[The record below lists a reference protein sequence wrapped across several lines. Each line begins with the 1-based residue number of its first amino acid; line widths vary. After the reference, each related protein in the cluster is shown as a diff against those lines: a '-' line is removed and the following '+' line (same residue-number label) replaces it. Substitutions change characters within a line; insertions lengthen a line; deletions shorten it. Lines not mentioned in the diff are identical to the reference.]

1 MRISVRSRCTKC
13 GKEPGTFCLGRAQLS
28 VVSIVERHDT
38 ADSHYFEVRVPD
50 GRDFLL
56 RHQTQTDVWQLAAV
70 YGRRPR
76 RPLPPARIREPS
88 LNRER
93 IKRAIADLMIRT
105 KRRVCAVAPRHRSDA
120 VPAA

>member
-1 MRISVRSRCTKC
+1 MRISVHSRCTKC
-13 GKEPGTFCLGRAQLS
+13 GTEPGRFCLGQAQLR
-28 VVSIVERHDT
+28 VVSIVERRDT
-38 ADSHYFEVRVPD
+38 ADSRYFEVRVPD

-56 RHQTQTDVWQLAAV
+56 CHQTQTDVWQLAAV

-76 RPLPPARIREPS
+76 RPTPPPRIRELS

-93 IKRAIADLMIRT
+93 IKRAIADLMIKT
-105 KRRVCAVAPRHRSDA
+105 KRRVCAALPRHRSDA